1 MKNNFEVYKKLI
13 IKWNEGGLSY
23 KHYNEKMVITPNQ
36 IVFERK
42 VDCHL
47 EIEEEFDIIKWSIKI
62 KDNDFLRYFN
72 ELCST
77 FFHSDEGYKMYGCD
91 TNMFSIEL
99 VMDDKGKIKENYHGN
114 LMDNGLNKLCKMIK
128 NVIPKS
134 FSKPY
139 FLN

>member
-42 VDCHL
+42 VDSHI
-47 EIEEEFDIIKWSIKI
+47 EIEEDYDAIKWSFKI
-62 KDNDFLRYFN
+62 KDTDFIHHFN
-72 ELCST
+72 ELCSA
-77 FFHSDEGYKMYGCD
+77 FFHLDEGCKCYGSD

-99 VMDDKGKIKENYHGN
+99 VLDDKGKIKENYQGT
-114 LMDNGLNKLCKMIK
+114 LVDNGLTELGKMIK
-128 NVIPKS
+128 NMIPKS